1 MKTILLERFY
11 IDETTIKSS
20 LVRPKI
26 FRYQKNS
33 KKEKNKRNK
42 KKKKKKE
49 IKHVCD
55 PFYRVSPTGIGKE
68 SSGDR
73 AVEIASINRFP
84 PSRVSFPIALE
95 PPFPLL
101 FKPERNAFCHI
112 FSRHGTLAGKLLAG
126 K

>member
-1 MKTILLERFY
+1 MKRRLKVLSFDRKSF
-11 IDETTIKSS
+11 DIK
-20 LVRPKI
+20 RT
-26 FRYQKNS
+26 Q
-33 KKEKNKRNK
+33 KKEKKQK
-42 KKKKKKE
+42 KQKKKKKKE

-84 PSRVSFPIALE
+84 PSRESFPIALE